1 MMIFRACAVL
11 LALSA
16 MLVASPGL
24 AQAASPAVVTGPA
37 ATIDTG
43 AQQDEIV
50 VTGTTRP
57 ERKIDTSISVSSVN
71 AESIGQI
78 APQSAADLVRYIPG
92 IRSEASGGEGN
103 ANISVRG
110 LPVSSGGAKFVQF
123 EEDGI
128 PVLLFG
134 DVEFGTADT
143 FVKADSNIARV
154 EAVRDGSASTAADN
168 APGAIINFITKD
180 GSVEGGSA
188 RIVRGIDFDRTR
200 LDFDSGAY
208 LGDDWKFHAGG
219 FFLYGEGVKKSGL
232 TGENG
237 DQFKANLTRKFA
249 DGFIRLDVKFLDD
262 RTPVYLPVP
271 VAYNRTGTTATYSSI
286 PGFSTSSRGR
296 SSRPRCRRCCRSTT
310 TATGSPTAP
319 RTATAP

>member
-1 MMIFRACAVL
+1 
-11 LALSA
+11 
-16 MLVASPGL
+16 
-24 AQAASPAVVTGPA
+24 
-37 ATIDTG
+37 
-43 AQQDEIV
+43 
-50 VTGTTRP
+50 
-57 ERKIDTSISVSSVN
+57 
-71 AESIGQI
+71 
-78 APQSAADLVRYIPG
+78 
-92 IRSEASGGEGN
+92 
-103 ANISVRG
+103 
-110 LPVSSGGAKFVQF
+110 
-123 EEDGI
+123 
-128 PVLLFG
+128 
-134 DVEFGTADT
+134 
-143 FVKADSNIARV
+143 
-154 EAVRDGSASTAADN
+154 VRDGSASTAADN

-219 FFLYGEGVKKSGL
+219 FFHYGEGVKKSG
-232 TGENG
+232 
-237 DQFKANLTRKFA
+237 LTRKFA

-296 SSRPRCRRCCRSTT
+296 SSHPRCRRCCRSTT